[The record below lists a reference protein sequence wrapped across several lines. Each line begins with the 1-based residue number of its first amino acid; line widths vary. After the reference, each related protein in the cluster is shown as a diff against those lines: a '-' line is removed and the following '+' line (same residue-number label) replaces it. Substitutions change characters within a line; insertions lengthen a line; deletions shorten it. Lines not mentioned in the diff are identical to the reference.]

1 MIWLG
6 SQVTNEFILAIK
18 EGTLSQ
24 KALWKLLP
32 LPLAGVCPEV
42 SFCACP
48 CDPATAP
55 LPSTASGVEAKATVC
70 HWPMCLLARLTT
82 AL

>member
-32 LPLAGVCPEV
+32 ASSLGWCVSRGVFLCLP
-42 SFCACP
+42 
-48 CDPATAP
+48 
-55 LPSTASGVEAKATVC
+55 
-70 HWPMCLLARLTT
+70 M
-82 AL
+82 